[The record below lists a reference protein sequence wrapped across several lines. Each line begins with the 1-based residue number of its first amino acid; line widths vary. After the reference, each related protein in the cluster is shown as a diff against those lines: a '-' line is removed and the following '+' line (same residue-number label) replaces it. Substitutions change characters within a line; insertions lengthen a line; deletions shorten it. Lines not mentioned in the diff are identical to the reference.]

1 MASWS
6 LFTFTGTS
14 GLKKVGFQDENQ
26 GDHFYEV
33 RSITEAHGDPKA
45 VVLRF
50 HSASQSGKT
59 PPSKLVVNLDNFLA
73 PPDTEW
79 VVLEDAEDA
88 ATFIDTYIKIRQE
101 LRKVDE
107 EEDVVGSDADL
118 FEFKTNSPDNSGS
131 GREKE
136 DLEEN
141 MEEEER
147 DGGALGQDAL
157 EDEGE
162 GEPNPIRRRYMTY
175 QRGKAKDSALEIGE
189 DDDGDA
195 DWKDDGGDVDSDD
208 DSGAEERPTEGGKK
222 KKKSKAKKRDRE
234 DPKQEF
240 EKTVGKMR
248 SLHPEVNTV
257 DDSKMLDKNAGG
269 WRTAVAAL
277 LGTALHKVSSN
288 MATYVTVAT
297 LSPRCYQ
304 EALDIMSKWSSGECR
319 GQGKSLKVTQT
330 IFKELNGMGK
340 ELEDDIY
347 SLLHRLNHGEIEKEE
362 FDTEAKAK
370 KKNCASRS
378 KSKPSKEVTDGEV
391 QELKKEKEKT
401 EGELRDLK
409 KEKER
414 TEEELSDLRK
424 EKEKIEEDVRELKK
438 EKEKTEQELS
448 DLKKEKEKAEGKDDQ
463 KIVASLRAEIA
474 SVQAEKRELEKK
486 VEDLLEENKKLK
498 VLLESK
504 LESTAEANLKR
515 RPSEEE
521 QPVSKRSKTV
531 SNWEGKAI
539 EPGQLVAV
547 AFSAPR
553 RFHIGKVLEVDIEKQ
568 YSVHVQFY
576 KPARKI
582 LENYGE
588 PEWTKPQFVLD
599 TSVDVPKDGVTLLP
613 VSKSEQGRLKEKAK
627 QFWSVESK

>member
-162 GEPNPIRRRYMTY
+162 GEPNPIRR
-175 QRGKAKDSALEIGE
+175 
-189 DDDGDA
+189 
-195 DWKDDGGDVDSDD
+195 
-208 DSGAEERPTEGGKK
+208 
-222 KKKSKAKKRDRE
+222 
-234 DPKQEF
+234 
-240 EKTVGKMR
+240 
-248 SLHPEVNTV
+248 
-257 DDSKMLDKNAGG
+257 SKMLDKNAGG

-424 EKEKIEEDVRELKK
+424 EKEKAEQNRSERSEEGEGEGRRQNESKRPVQKGEWVAVWYEGKK
-438 EKEKTEQELS
+438 NAPHGIWFPGKVL
-448 DLKKEKEKAEGKDDQ
+448 KDDQ

-521 QPVSKRSKTV
+521 QPVSKRMHPAV
-531 SNWEGKAI
+531 ST
-539 EPGQLVAV
+539 
-547 AFSAPR
+547 S
-553 RFHIGKVLEVDIEKQ
+553 GKVLEVDIEK

-613 VSKSEQGRLKEKAK
+613 VSKSEQAELKEKAK

>member
-1 MASWS
+1 PQC
-6 LFTFTGTS
+6 L
-14 GLKKVGFQDENQ
+14 
-26 GDHFYEV
+26 
-33 RSITEAHGDPKA
+33 P
-45 VVLRF
+45 
-50 HSASQSGKT
+50 SGKT

-101 LRKVDE
+101 LRK
-107 EEDVVGSDADL
+107 GMKKRTL
-118 FEFKTNSPDNSGS
+118 WGQMRIYNSGS

-162 GEPNPIRRRYMTY
+162 GEPNPIRR
-175 QRGKAKDSALEIGE
+175 
-189 DDDGDA
+189 
-195 DWKDDGGDVDSDD
+195 
-208 DSGAEERPTEGGKK
+208 
-222 KKKSKAKKRDRE
+222 
-234 DPKQEF
+234 
-240 EKTVGKMR
+240 
-248 SLHPEVNTV
+248 
-257 DDSKMLDKNAGG
+257 SKMLDKNAGG

-401 EGELRDLK
+401 EGEEGEDRRGC
-409 KEKER
+409 EG
-414 TEEELSDLRK
+414 TEE
-424 EKEKIEEDVRELKK
+424 

-474 SVQAEKRELEKK
+474 SVQAEKRELEK
-486 VEDLLEENKKLK
+486 
-498 VLLESK
+498 
-504 LESTAEANLKR
+504 KR

>member
-162 GEPNPIRRRYMTY
+162 GEPNPIRR
-175 QRGKAKDSALEIGE
+175 
-189 DDDGDA
+189 
-195 DWKDDGGDVDSDD
+195 
-208 DSGAEERPTEGGKK
+208 
-222 KKKSKAKKRDRE
+222 
-234 DPKQEF
+234 
-240 EKTVGKMR
+240 
-248 SLHPEVNTV
+248 
-257 DDSKMLDKNAGG
+257 SKMLDKNAGG

-370 KKNCASRS
+370 K
-378 KSKPSKEVTDGEV
+378 
-391 QELKKEKEKT
+391 
-401 EGELRDLK
+401 
-409 KEKER
+409 
-414 TEEELSDLRK
+414 
-424 EKEKIEEDVRELKK
+424 
-438 EKEKTEQELS
+438 
-448 DLKKEKEKAEGKDDQ
+448 
-463 KIVASLRAEIA
+463 
-474 SVQAEKRELEKK
+474 
-486 VEDLLEENKKLK
+486 
-498 VLLESK
+498 
-504 LESTAEANLKR
+504 
-515 RPSEEE
+515 
-521 QPVSKRSKTV
+521 
-531 SNWEGKAI
+531 
-539 EPGQLVAV
+539 
-547 AFSAPR
+547 
-553 RFHIGKVLEVDIEKQ
+553 
-568 YSVHVQFY
+568 
-576 KPARKI
+576 
-582 LENYGE
+582 
-588 PEWTKPQFVLD
+588 
-599 TSVDVPKDGVTLLP
+599 
-613 VSKSEQGRLKEKAK
+613 
-627 QFWSVESK
+627 

>member
-162 GEPNPIRRRYMTY
+162 GEPNPIRR
-175 QRGKAKDSALEIGE
+175 
-189 DDDGDA
+189 
-195 DWKDDGGDVDSDD
+195 
-208 DSGAEERPTEGGKK
+208 
-222 KKKSKAKKRDRE
+222 
-234 DPKQEF
+234 
-240 EKTVGKMR
+240 
-248 SLHPEVNTV
+248 
-257 DDSKMLDKNAGG
+257 SKMLDKNAGG

-370 KKNCASRS
+370 K
-378 KSKPSKEVTDGEV
+378 V
-391 QELKKEKEKT
+391 
-401 EGELRDLK
+401 
-409 KEKER
+409 R
-414 TEEELSDLRK
+414 TEEGEGEDRRGVEGFEEGEGKDRRGVERSEEGEGEDR
-424 EKEKIEEDVRELKK
+424 EDVRELKK

>member
-162 GEPNPIRRRYMTY
+162 GEPNPIRR
-175 QRGKAKDSALEIGE
+175 
-189 DDDGDA
+189 
-195 DWKDDGGDVDSDD
+195 
-208 DSGAEERPTEGGKK
+208 
-222 KKKSKAKKRDRE
+222 
-234 DPKQEF
+234 
-240 EKTVGKMR
+240 
-248 SLHPEVNTV
+248 
-257 DDSKMLDKNAGG
+257 SKMLDKNAGG

-401 EGELRDLK
+401 ERELRDLK

-424 EKEKIEEDVRELKK
+424 EKEKIEEDVRELKKEKRRQNRMRELKK

-504 LESTAEANLKR
+504 LESTAEANLK
-515 RPSEEE
+515 
-521 QPVSKRSKTV
+521 V

-568 YSVHVQFY
+568 YSVHVQFINQHG
-576 KPARKI
+576 KSWKTMESQSGRSP
-582 LENYGE
+582 N
-588 PEWTKPQFVLD
+588 
-599 TSVDVPKDGVTLLP
+599 VPKDGVTLLP